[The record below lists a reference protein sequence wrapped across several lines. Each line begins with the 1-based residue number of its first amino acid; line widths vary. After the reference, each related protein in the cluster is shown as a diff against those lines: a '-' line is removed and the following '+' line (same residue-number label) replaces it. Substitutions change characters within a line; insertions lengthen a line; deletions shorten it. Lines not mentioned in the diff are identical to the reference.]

1 MSLTENIP
9 SRRQY
14 SHATGN
20 SESFELFEPTAP
32 NNSNSYRNSPPP
44 PPPARN
50 NAAFSTNNPF
60 RRAPPPPTNNNV
72 STSPASYHEHHH
84 QKSDSSFLQVSQ
96 NIDPS
101 YRSHSAN
108 HLESNHTG
116 SSVQNSMP
124 ISIPPNNRVSIY
136 NNSQYSNSDQSV
148 FINNPQRGPS
158 LPQQQQA
165 RRDVKSYLSHSSH
178 DSTSSQSSANRTAT
192 GSAAAARRKSTNPFL
207 DWDEPAPAPQ
217 SRSIPNERLI
227 EEDFEEFP
235 RPSRSKDTSDN
246 YSRNNASNSYADDSY
261 SSKPSPR
268 HLLRRTNSNDSI
280 FAAPEQQRAKPQR
293 PPQASKPQYSNRQSL
308 YVNKPKPEFA
318 PPKTRHTRSN
328 SDSSVME
335 PPVRQSSSQRQGER
349 RGSDDRYKSS
359 SSSRRND
366 DKYKESSSRRHH
378 SSTKD
383 KKSSSS
389 SRRSKKGP
397 PLDTI
402 DRLDVTG
409 FFGPGNFHHD
419 GPFDA
424 CTPHRNKHTKKAPV
438 AAFPI
443 DGPNNTVT
451 GVDPNR
457 DRYTSENQIMG
468 RSEGE
473 AFQDFSMPLRGG
485 AGGSLG
491 RSHDGASMFDS
502 TLKEKPV
509 HGDTSLGLG
518 SSTFLNGAPASKIA
532 TDKFNQEQQQGLSR
546 KKSLA
551 QRFRGGNGQGPSV
564 SRDTKIGTAVSTPG
578 GGMGRTESPTSP
590 TGDYLSGETSSPE
603 QPQPKSNGL
612 LRRVKSLKV
621 GSSRR

>member
-1 MSLTENIP
+1 
-9 SRRQY
+9 
-14 SHATGN
+14 
-20 SESFELFEPTAP
+20 
-32 NNSNSYRNSPPP
+32 
-44 PPPARN
+44 
-50 NAAFSTNNPF
+50 
-60 RRAPPPPTNNNV
+60 
-72 STSPASYHEHHH
+72 
-84 QKSDSSFLQVSQ
+84 
-96 NIDPS
+96 
-101 YRSHSAN
+101 
-108 HLESNHTG
+108 
-116 SSVQNSMP
+116 
-124 ISIPPNNRVSIY
+124 
-136 NNSQYSNSDQSV
+136 
-148 FINNPQRGPS
+148 
-158 LPQQQQA
+158 
-165 RRDVKSYLSHSSH
+165 
-178 DSTSSQSSANRTAT
+178 
-192 GSAAAARRKSTNPFL
+192 L
-207 DWDEPAPAPQ
+207 DWEEPAPAPRN
-217 SRSIPNERLI
+217 RSIPNERLI
-227 EEDFEEFP
+227 EEDDEEFP
-235 RPSRSKDTSDN
+235 RPSRSQEASDS
-246 YSRNNASNSYADDSY
+246 YSKNNASNSYANNSNKL
-261 SSKPSPR
+261 SSR

-280 FAAPEQQRAKPQR
+280 FAAPEQLRAKPQR

-308 YVNKPKPEFA
+308 YVNSAKPEFA
-318 PPKTRHTRSN
+318 PPKTRHSRSN

-335 PPVRQSSSQRQGER
+335 PPVRHSSSQRQGER

-359 SSSRRND
+359 SSSRRHD
-366 DKYKESSSRRHH
+366 DRYKEDKYKDSSRRHH
-378 SSTKD
+378 SSSKD
-383 KKSSSS
+383 KKTSSSS

-443 DGPNNTVT
+443 DGPNNSVT

-473 AFQDFSMPLRGG
+473 AFQDFSTSLRGG

-491 RSHDGASMFDS
+491 RSHDGSSTFDA

-518 SSTFLNGAPASKIA
+518 SSTFLDGAPASKTA

-551 QRFRGGNGQGPSV
+551 QRLRGGNGQGPAV
-564 SRDTKIGTAVSTPG
+564 SRDTKVGIGAAASTSA
-578 GGMGRTESPTSP
+578 GGMGRTASPTSP
-590 TGDYLSGETSSPE
+590 MGNYSSAETSSPE
-603 QPQPKSNGL
+603 QAQPKSSGL